1 MIKVSISINFNAVLS
16 VLSYHAS
23 NNSNSNWDEIQETYD
38 ACSLKIPKFQII
50 CEVKETML
58 DCEEFL
64 VFFLKG
70 NRVQC
75 LLARISPII
84 KQIVIILVY

>member
-1 MIKVSISINFNAVLS
+1 MQSK
-16 VLSYHAS
+16 
-23 NNSNSNWDEIQETYD
+23 NSKLQ
-38 ACSLKIPKFQII
+38 LI

-58 DCEEFL
+58 DCEEF
-64 VFFLKG
+64 VAFFLEG

>member
-1 MIKVSISINFNAVLS
+1 MIKVSISINFNVVLS
-16 VLSYHAS
+16 DLSYHAS
-23 NNSNSNWDEIQETYD
+23 NNSNTSWDEIQETW
-38 ACSLKIPKFQII
+38 CMQSKNSKLQTI

-58 DCEEFL
+58 DCEEF
-64 VFFLKG
+64 VAFFLKG

>member
-1 MIKVSISINFNAVLS
+1 MQSK
-16 VLSYHAS
+16 
-23 NNSNSNWDEIQETYD
+23 NSK
-38 ACSLKIPKFQII
+38 LQII

-58 DCEEFL
+58 NCEEF
-64 VFFLKG
+64 VAFFLKG

-84 KQIVIILVY
+84 KQIVIILVYLD